1 MVSITLK
8 LQNFRGISGSYVVWS
23 IEMSLTR
30 PWMLYWVH
38 FTWVGLEVII
48 LAVIGTDCIGSYK
61 SNYHTITTRNSFGT
75 HWIDFLLY
83 ITLYTVIKKNENKNL
98 LYLQIFGFLNMLVWA
113 GNLWF
118 LYKETP
124 YFSCSDVSSW

>member
-1 MVSITLK
+1 
-8 LQNFRGISGSYVVWS
+8 
-23 IEMSLTR
+23 
-30 PWMLYWVH
+30 
-38 FTWVGLEVII
+38 VGLEVII
-48 LAVIGTDCIGSYK
+48 LVVIGTDCIGSYK
-61 SNYHTITTRNSFGT
+61 SNYHTITTRNSFAT

-98 LYLQIFGFLNMLVWA
+98 LNLQIFGFLNMVVWA

-124 YFSCSDVSSW
+124 WFKVRSKPPQEPTTDPQRI